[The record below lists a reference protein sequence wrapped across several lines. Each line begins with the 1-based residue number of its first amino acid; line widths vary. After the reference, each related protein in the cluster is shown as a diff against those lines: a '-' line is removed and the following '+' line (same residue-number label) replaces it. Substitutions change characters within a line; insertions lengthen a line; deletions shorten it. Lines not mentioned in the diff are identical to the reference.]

1 MLKKSNNTDKRT
13 SEMDDLLSNVEVG
26 RLAGV
31 GPTAVKRWADQG
43 LLPCVRT
50 AGGHRRFQRAE
61 VEKFLLT
68 TRGSSAGAFVD
79 LLLQTDGLGV
89 EARLLTERS
98 RLGSWLAVAEM
109 LGEALSELGMR
120 WRAGTVTI
128 VQEHLAS
135 GRLSRALARIGDAL
149 PVAPGAP
156 RCMLACAEGDRH
168 ALGLSLVEVALRE
181 AGWATLWAGQDTPAA
196 DLAEVARQGEAEM
209 IAVSASAASTEP
221 EALLRQAEVLG
232 AACSK
237 SGVALALGGSGAW
250 PEPPP
255 GGERFHELAPF
266 VARARA
272 MANAA

>member
-1 MLKKSNNTDKRT
+1 
-13 SEMDDLLSNVEVG
+13 MDDLLSTVDVG

-43 LLPCVRT
+43 ILPCVKT
-50 AGGHRRFQRAE
+50 AGGHRRFERREVQR
-61 VEKFLLT
+61 FLEANQGNT
-68 TRGSSAGAFVD
+68 AASFVD

-109 LGEALSELGMR
+109 LGGALLEMGER
-120 WRAGTVTI
+120 WRAGKVTI
-128 VQEHLAS
+128 IQEHLAS
-135 GRLSRALARIGDAL
+135 ERLSRALARIGDAL

-181 AGWATLWAGQDTPAA
+181 AGQDTPAD

-209 IAVSASAASTEP
+209 IAVSASAASTESV
-221 EALLRQAEVLG
+221 ALLRQAEVLG
-232 AACSK
+232 AACAR
-237 SGVALALGGSGAW
+237 SGVALVLGGSGAW
-250 PEPPP
+250 PDPPP
-255 GGERFHELAPF
+255 AGERFHGLARF
-266 VARARA
+266 VAHARGLA
-272 MANAA
+272 EAADVR